1 MQFGVILV
9 KNTVLLI
16 KDMGLLT
23 RAIFIIDAD
32 GKIAYKEL
40 VGNISQHPDYDT
52 ALAKLKSLNTTIKPI
67 ETTTNES
74 SE

>member
-1 MQFGVILV
+1 MQFSSS
-9 KNTVLLI
+9 
-16 KDMGLLT
+16 DS
-23 RAIFIIDAD
+23 D

-52 ALAKLKSLNTTIKPI
+52 ALAKLKSLSQTTSSVQKVVTKP
-67 ETTTNES
+67 